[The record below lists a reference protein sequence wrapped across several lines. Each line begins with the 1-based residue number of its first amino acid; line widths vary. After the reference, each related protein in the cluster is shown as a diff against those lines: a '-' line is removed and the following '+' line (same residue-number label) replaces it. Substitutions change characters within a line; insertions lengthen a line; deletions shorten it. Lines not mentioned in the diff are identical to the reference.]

1 MQDGYRFLFGPVR
14 SRRLGRSLGIDLV
27 PLKVCTYDCP
37 YCQVGATTLKTLERR
52 DYVSVAEV
60 LAEFDHWR
68 AHDGQADCV
77 TLAGGG
83 EPTLHAR
90 FGEVIDAIG
99 ARTKLRRILLS
110 NGSLFSLPEV
120 RAAAIKAEVVKAT
133 LSAWDQ
139 ASFEQAHHPHPE
151 LRFDAFVGGLKA
163 LRGEFK
169 GEYWLEVFAVPGVND
184 TPAQMT
190 RIADIA
196 RLIAPDRIHLNTA
209 TRPAQDGKTVSVPVD
224 KLNELAGLFS
234 PVAEV
239 VGAASPHTQPWT
251 ESVAQEDFA
260 GRILSLLQRHPC
272 TVSDISA
279 TTGQSVSEVDKTLKD
294 LLKRGSLRIENR
306 DARSYFV
313 ANAPEPLNP

>member
-1 MQDGYRFLFGPVR
+1 
-14 SRRLGRSLGIDLV
+14 
-27 PLKVCTYDCP
+27 
-37 YCQVGATTLKTLERR
+37 
-52 DYVSVAEV
+52 VADV
-60 LAEFDHWR
+60 LAEFDHWL

-99 ARTKLRRILLS
+99 TRTKLRRILLS

-133 LSAWDQ
+133 LSSWDQ
-139 ASFEQAHHPHPE
+139 SSFEQAHHPHPE

-163 LRGEFK
+163 LRREFK

-184 TPAQMT
+184 TSAQIT

-224 KLNELAGLFS
+224 KLNELAKLFS

-251 ESVAQEDFA
+251 ESVAQEDLA

-279 TTGQSVSEVDKTLKD
+279 TTGQSVSEVEKILNE
-294 LLKRGSLRIENR
+294 LLERGSLRIETR

-313 ANAPEPLNP
+313 AVSSEPLNP